1 MYKGFFEDVEYVM
14 GLFFKPFEG
23 CCPEDEEWEDEE
35 EKDCGMGCDSLPCC
49 REDDDSEDEER
60 EGKGCDGPACCR
72 DEDDEDDEDKEGP
85 PGGGGLIGG
94 GPLQD
99 IMKCLFDASDID
111 YDYED

>member
-23 CCPEDEEWEDEE
+23 CCPDDEDREDEE

-49 REDDDSEDEER
+49 RE
-60 EGKGCDGPACCR
+60 
-72 DEDDEDDEDKEGP
+72 EDDEDDEDKEGP

>member
-14 GLFFKPFEG
+14 GLFFKPFDG
-23 CCPEDEEWEDEE
+23 CCEKAEEDEE
-35 EKDCGMGCDSLPCC
+35 EEKKCGMSCDAAPCFK
-49 REDDDSEDEER
+49 DDDVEGEESE
-60 EGKGCDGPACCR
+60 GPGCDGPACCR
-72 DEDDEDDEDKEGP
+72 DEDDEDDDGKEGP

-99 IMKCLFDASDID
+99 IMKCLFDASDVD